1 MAGFSLRGGG
11 GGGGGGGRGGDR
23 GGDHPIG
30 ADSLFLY
37 ARGAAAAAADTA
49 GGGGGGGG
57 GGIGFQLWHPHQQA
71 AAAAAAVPHTSQ
83 FFSSGV
89 ATGVVLGFS
98 SHDGSGG
105 GIGGPGGGGAGGGRA
120 GTSCQDCG
128 NNAKKDCAH
137 MRCRTCCRSRGFS
150 CPTHVKS
157 TWVPAAKRRERQQQ
171 LAALF
176 RGAATTNAAAA
187 AAASKRPREL
197 VRSLGRLPSAS
208 SAMVATTTSSGDGG
222 GGGGGRFPPEL
233 SVEAVFRCVRIGAVD
248 EADAELAYQTAVSIG
263 GHTFKGIL
271 RDHGP
276 ADDAA
281 VGQLPAAAAEYHHLT
296 GQARE
301 GSSPAG
307 SSEAAATAVTSAAVL
322 MDPYPT
328 PIGAFAAGTQFF
340 PHNPRT

>member
-1 MAGFSLRGGG
+1 M
-11 GGGGGGGRGGDR
+11 
-23 GGDHPIG
+23 
-30 ADSLFLY
+30 
-37 ARGAAAAAADTA
+37 
-49 GGGGGGGG
+49 
-57 GGIGFQLWHPHQQA
+57 
-71 AAAAAAVPHTSQ
+71 
-83 FFSSGV
+83 
-89 ATGVVLGFS
+89 
-98 SHDGSGG
+98 
-105 GIGGPGGGGAGGGRA
+105 GGPGGAGGGRA

-128 NNAKKDCAH
+128 NNAKKDCSH
-137 MRCRTCCRSRGFS
+137 LRCRTCCRSRGFS
-150 CPTHVKS
+150 CATHVKS

-176 RGAATTNAAAA
+176 RGAAANNSAAAAA

-197 VRSLGRLPSAS
+197 VRLPSANT
-208 SAMVATTTSSGDGG
+208 AMVATTTSSGEGD
-222 GGGGGRFPPEL
+222 GRFPPEL

-276 ADDAA
+276 ADEAA
-281 VGQLPAAAAEYHHLT
+281 GQLPPSSAEYHQLT
-296 GQARE
+296 GQGRE
-301 GSSPAG
+301 ESSPAG
-307 SSEAAATAVTSAAVL
+307 SSEGVGGGHGAATAATSAAVL